1 MFALR
6 QLNQFEACSNA
17 GFSKKH
23 TKLPGE
29 GSPAPA
35 QDRSRPGAGVCEA
48 RAARRG
54 RCARTA
60 PASVAGRR
68 AAGSRSIAARWHGH
82 GHVARSVHARAAETR
97 CRVSEVLWSG
107 HRPPLPPRRHARRCC
122 LELSV
127 SIPDLPPSRVP
138 PAGQDSAT
146 TCGRSFRHATRCVI
160 ENRSFRRCDSIREYL
175 RVNARDV

>member
-17 GFSKKH
+17 GFSKKC

-107 HRPPLPPRRHARRCC
+107 HRPPLPPAPPRAALLPRAFGQYLRPASV
-122 LELSV
+122 LSAT
-127 SIPDLPPSRVP
+127 S
-138 PAGQDSAT
+138 PAGLS
-146 TCGRSFRHATRCVI
+146 HHL
-160 ENRSFRRCDSIREYL
+160 REEL
-175 RVNARDV
+175 